1 MTAHQD
7 IQNKRIALVSTV
19 GIFATLFVL
28 MFFIILWSPGNPPAF
43 DGGGMELNFGMDDA
57 GFGDVQPTTPVGDNA
72 TDEDAAAKSEEQS
85 APEQEPT
92 PPQNTPDQTV
102 KTQEDPI
109 EDVKSQEESP
119 VTVVP
124 KKDPPKEQVKPVKE
138 VPKTEAPAVK
148 KEEVKAN
155 PTTVYNPNSKE
166 ATTKASTGEG
176 KKGEAGNH
184 GDKEGA
190 KGDQGNPQGSLDKDA
205 LYGNPGK
212 GNPNGPGGEGFG
224 LNMAGWTWDSDPKK
238 PELTDNESGFVV
250 FEITID
256 AQGEITKTRILENT
270 LSADAV
276 RRCEAKIRE
285 RSFVRT
291 AGGAI
296 PPESKGRVRFNLVV
310 R

>member
-1 MTAHQD
+1 MTVQQD
-7 IQNKRIALVSTV
+7 VQNKRVALISTV

-43 DGGGMELNFGMDDA
+43 DGGGMELNFGMDNA

-72 TDEDAAAKSEEQS
+72 SQEDAAAKSEEQS
-85 APEQEPT
+85 APEKEPT
-92 PPQNTPDQTV
+92 PQQNTPEQVT
-102 KTQEDPI
+102 KETDPI
-109 EDVKSQEESP
+109 EDVKSEEESP
-119 VTVVP
+119 VAATAS
-124 KKDPPKEQVKPVKE
+124 KKDPPKEVVKPKE

-148 KEEVKAN
+148 KEEPKVN
-155 PTTVYNPNSKE
+155 PTTVYNPNSKS
-166 ATTKASTGEG
+166 APAKSTTGDG

-184 GDKEGA
+184 GDQPGA

-212 GNPNGPGGEGFG
+212 GNGGPGGEGFG
-224 LNMAGWTWDSDPKK
+224 LTMSGWTWDSDPKK
-238 PELTDNESGFVV
+238 PELADNESGFVV

-256 AQGEITKTRILENT
+256 SQGDITNIVAVENT

-276 RRCEAKIRE
+276 RRCKAKIQE

-291 AGGAI
+291 AAGAI

>member
-1 MTAHQD
+1 MTAQQD
-7 IQNKRIALVSTV
+7 LQNKRIALISTV

-43 DGGGMELNFGMDDA
+43 DGGGMELNFGMDNA
-57 GFGDVQPTTPVGDNA
+57 GFGDVQPTTPVGDDA
-72 TDEDAAAKSEEQS
+72 EQEDASAKSEEQS
-85 APEQEPT
+85 APQEEPT
-92 PPQNTPDQTV
+92 PAQKTPDVTA
-102 KTQEDPI
+102 KADDPI
-109 EDVKSQEESP
+109 EDVKSEEESP
-119 VTVVP
+119 VTTTP
-124 KKDPPKEQVKPVKE
+124 AKKE
-138 VPKTEAPAVK
+138 VPKEPVKTKEVPKSDAPAVK
-148 KEEVKAN
+148 KEEPKAN
-155 PTTVYNPNSKE
+155 PTTVYNPTSKD
-166 ATTKASTGEG
+166 ASTKSTGDG

-184 GDKEGA
+184 GDQQGA

-224 LNMAGWTWDSDPKK
+224 LNMAGWTWDSEPKK
-238 PELTDNESGFVV
+238 PELTDNESGFVI
-250 FEITID
+250 FEITVD
-256 AQGEITKTRILENT
+256 GQGEITNTRIIENT

-276 RRCEAKIRE
+276 KRCEAKIRE

-291 AGGAI
+291 AGGKI